1 MRAFALAAGLSLALA
16 GGAALAQGKD
26 GAAPA
31 GPNVTAPARY
41 ATVDLR
47 AGFLPDPREVR
58 VEAGGELDAATL
70 GGDCVGWIDATRAD
84 VTLNYTAGNFPLI
97 FLAESRADTTLAVRA
112 PDGTWLCNDDFQGLN
127 PGIVIQRPASG
138 EYRVWIGTY
147 NQGRPEPAVLRIT
160 EIMPGRPGMPGA
172 GAGAGPNIEAPA
184 RYATVN
190 LRAGFLPDPHEV
202 RVEAGGE
209 LDARAARLGPSCVGW
224 IDATRADVTL
234 NYTAGNFPLIFLGQS
249 NTDTTLVIR
258 APDGSWLCN
267 DDFQGL
273 NPGVVIQRPQSGEYR
288 VWIGTFSRGRPTPA
302 VLRITEIMPGRR

>member
-16 GGAALAQGKD
+16 AGAVLAQGKD

-41 ATVDLR
+41 ATLDLQ
-47 AGFLPDPREVR
+47 AGFLPDPREVQ
-58 VEAGGELDAATL
+58 VQAGGELDAAVL
-70 GGDCVGWIDATRAD
+70 GGECVGWIDATRAD
-84 VTLNYTAGNFPLI
+84 VTLNYRSGNFPLI

-127 PGIVIQRPASG
+127 PGIVIQRPQSG
-138 EYRVWIGTY
+138 EYRIWVGTF

-160 EIMPGRPGMPGA
+160 EIMPGGRPGQP
-172 GAGAGPNIEAPA
+172 GAGAGPNTQAPA

-190 LRAGFLPDPHEV
+190 LQAGFMPDPHEV

-209 LDARAARLGPSCVGW
+209 LDAAAARLGQGCVGW

-234 NYTAGNFPLIFLGQS
+234 NYTAGDFPLIFLAES
-249 NTDTTLVIR
+249 RADTTLVILG
-258 APDGSWLCN
+258 PDGRWLCN

-273 NPGVVIQRPQSGEYR
+273 NPGVVIQRPASGEYR
-288 VWIGTFSRGRPTPA
+288 IWVGTFGRGRPEAA
-302 VLRITEIMPGRR
+302 VLRITEIMPRR

>member
-1 MRAFALAAGLSLALA
+1 MRAFALAAGMTLALTA
-16 GGAALAQGKD
+16 GVAMAQGKD

-47 AGFLPDPREVR
+47 AGFLPDPHV
-58 VEAGGELDAATL
+58 VQVQAGGELDASVL
-70 GGDCVGWIDATRAD
+70 GGDCTGWIDATRAD
-84 VTLNYTAGNFPLI
+84 VTLNYTSGNFPLL
-97 FLAESRADTTLAVRA
+97 FLAESGADTTLAVRA

-127 PGIVIQRPASG
+127 PGIVIQRPTSG
-138 EYRVWIGTY
+138 EYRIWVGTY
-147 NQGRPEPAVLRIT
+147 SQGRPEPATLRIT
-160 EIMPGRPGMPGA
+160 EIMPGRPGQPGPGA
-172 GAGAGPNIEAPA
+172 GGPNIQAPA

-209 LDARAARLGPSCVGW
+209 LDAGAARLGRGCVGW

-234 NYTAGNFPLIFLGQS
+234 NYTAGNFPLIFLANS
-249 NTDTTLVIR
+249 NTDTTLAIL
-258 APDGSWLCN
+258 APDGTWLCN

-273 NPGVVIQRPQSGEYR
+273 NPGVVIQRPTSGEYR
-288 VWIGTFSRGRPTPA
+288 VWIGTFSRGRPAPT
-302 VLRITEIMPGRR
+302 VLQITEIMPRR